1 MTAPETKARAEI
13 DRLLTAAGWHV
24 CDFKLADLHAA
35 RGVAIREFELKSGHG
50 TADYLLYIDGKA
62 AGVVE
67 AKKQGATLTGV
78 ERQSDKYA
86 KGLPTNLPAWAHPLP
101 FAYESTGVETRFTS
115 GLDPEPRSRPVF
127 AFHRPETL
135 AEWLRATAKDDAAPE
150 PYYGS
155 FLHRVRQMPELVT
168 EWGEHKLWPAQI
180 TAIRNLEAS
189 LAQNKPRGR

>member
-101 FAYESTGVETRFTS
+101 FAYESTGVETRSPMASTPNRARGRCSRSTVPRRWPNGCVRQPRTTPRPSLTTAASCTASARCRRSSPS
-115 GLDPEPRSRPVF
+115 GASTNSGPPRSPPS
-127 AFHRPETL
+127 AIWKPASHRTS
-135 AEWLRATAKDDAAPE
+135 RA
-150 PYYGS
+150 
-155 FLHRVRQMPELVT
+155 R
-168 EWGEHKLWPAQI
+168 
-180 TAIRNLEAS
+180 
-189 LAQNKPRGR
+189 